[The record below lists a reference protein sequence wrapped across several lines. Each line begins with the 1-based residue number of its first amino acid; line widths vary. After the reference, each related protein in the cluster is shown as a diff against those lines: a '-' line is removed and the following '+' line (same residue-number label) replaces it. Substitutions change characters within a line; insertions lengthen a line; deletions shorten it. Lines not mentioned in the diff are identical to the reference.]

1 MNGCSFTYLLE
12 KIHFKRDK
20 VIYLSTV
27 PILSLTFHFSFF
39 ITHVFAFLG
48 EFVLLF
54 DCLFVCLGFFIVYL
68 C

>member
-27 PILSLTFHFSFF
+27 PILSLTFHFSLF
-39 ITHVFAFLG
+39 ITHVFAFFG

-54 DCLFVCLGFFIVYL
+54 DCLFV
-68 C
+68 